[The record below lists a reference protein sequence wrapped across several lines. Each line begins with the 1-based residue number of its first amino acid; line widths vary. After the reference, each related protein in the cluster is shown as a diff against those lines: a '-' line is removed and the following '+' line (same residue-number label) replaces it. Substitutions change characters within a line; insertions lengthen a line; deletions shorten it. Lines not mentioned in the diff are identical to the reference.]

1 VTRPRAIFDTNL
13 FLNFLLSPNPLGS
26 VIDAALSAAA
36 EGTFELVLPADV
48 ATELFTTIERRRR
61 LASRIQQ
68 ADVVRLLQRV
78 LIFATTAPLLE
89 VSPPEISRDPQDDY
103 LLALAV
109 VHEADYLV
117 TRDRDLL
124 DLGEVVGVK
133 IVDPVTFLALL
144 RSTTESP

>member
-1 VTRPRAIFDTNL
+1 
-13 FLNFLLSPNPLGS
+13 
-26 VIDAALSAAA
+26 
-36 EGTFELVLPADV
+36 
-48 ATELFTTIERRRR
+48 
-61 LASRIQQ
+61 
-68 ADVVRLLQRV
+68 
-78 LIFATTAPLLE
+78 

>member
-1 VTRPRAIFDTNL
+1 
-13 FLNFLLSPNPLGS
+13 LNFLLSPNPLGS
-26 VIDAALSAAA
+26 VIDAALSAAS
-36 EGTFELVLPADV
+36 EGKFELVLPADV
-48 ATELFTTIERRRR
+48 AAELFTTIERRRH

-78 LIFATTAPLLE
+78 LTFASTAPLLE

-124 DLGEVVGVK
+124 DLRDVLRVR
-133 IVDPVTFLALL
+133 IVDPMTFLALL
-144 RSTTESP
+144 RSTAESS

>member
-124 DLGEVVGVK
+124 DFGEVVGVK